1 MDGPDPRAIID
12 AALAEAERMRATCQR
27 AAPGSEVRM
36 RLDQFRT
43 LAWLL
48 STAAEAARF
57 RDDGFGDE
65 VDGFR
70 LWVPLRQ
77 VEAALDRDRARG
89 AF

>member
-12 AALAEAERMRATCQR
+12 AALAEAERMRATCAR
-27 AAPGSEVRM
+27 ASPGSEVRM
-36 RLDQFRT
+36 RLEQFRT

-48 STAAEAARF
+48 SAAAEAARF

-65 VDGFR
+65 VEGVR
-70 LWVPLRQ
+70 LWVPLAQ
-77 VEAALDRDRARG
+77 VEAALARDRAQR